1 MLSFVEML
9 AINDCHQ
16 RRPNRAQRRA
26 SAQLPVVTS
35 AGHELLHRM
44 GDPEVGPTLR
54 DLMQD

>member
-1 MLSFVEML
+1 MLSFVEVL

-35 AGHELLHRM
+35 AGHELLHEM
-44 GDPEVGPTLR
+44 CNPEVGVC
-54 DLMQD
+54 